1 MIVKYNE
8 IVRKIIIILILF
20 LVLLPTHLSAANGY
34 KKDIVIKETGGLKRN
49 PGFITLTVEDPNL
62 SGDDCILVD
71 KDTKKEIP
79 FHIVD
84 KEKGKIRIR
93 FKLNLNKGEEKNLEF
108 RFSTGEKRSILPE
121 KDFSFVDYIGTEF
134 YGISF
139 EKIYL
144 IALKDSDVKVTN
156 KDGKLLFSGKI
167 KYGHYERIDLASP
180 QSFHVVSTGPLM
192 VTVSSI
198 GKPGKNM
205 PEDKSDDDIMSIIG
219 TEGFFFTHSDIFV
232 TSLFD
237 NNSVRV
243 EDSGGDLIY
252 KGTLKAGETI
262 KKMGLYPSLLYY
274 KADKPI
280 LIQYGKFDDSAFTVI
295 VPYLGF
301 LYGYSFGELGIFSFE
316 NNTSVLFKGG
326 GKTEKFSLKSK
337 EFKLI
342 DYKGSFE
349 INADKPILVYSLGKS
364 SNFGGEEI
372 PTLLGYASS
381 TKFDFVTGK
390 ISFKYSK
397 GHRRLIS
404 VLSQVGNNSI
414 EIKGQVIKSIR
425 ATLPSLGIA
434 QAETDKTT
442 SLINVSSKNPVMVFE
457 TSNHTNRE
465 IFFNLIPVADK
476 SIIITIGETVPVSST
491 TPVTPVKPQKPT
503 PPKKPE
509 LKLPEGLVGKVLW
522 EFNLLPDRFRSFVEN
537 VKILPSLLK
546 IGNLPKV
553 SIPISFKLPKIN
565 LVLPEFLV
573 PVMDKINPYLPSF
586 LQGFNFILLILLLL
600 LLLLVLIIIFI
611 VVRKKKKV
619 GIMTTKK
626 EAVIEE
632 PEINP
637 EEIEPKIIKPEES
650 LEVSTEEAEMEKKE
664 EETKEEEIVE
674 VKAEE
679 KISPEVKPEEE
690 KVEKEEVKE
699 EAKGEETKPEGG
711 GIEDL
716 FAFGPETSDTSPGD
730 LEELLPSEITPSQ
743 EEIIPHSVVPEE
755 EFDVSILKGKIV
767 LDRKALLRIIELD
780 LFPFLEEAYV
790 TEETIKD
797 LPLKFRTSSKL
808 KSVELTKF
816 EKSMAEDLGKRVGG
830 SPETGEAI
838 ALALKLKIDKCIVG
852 EKFNKNFQNIR
863 IISYENLK

>member
-8 IVRKIIIILILF
+8 IVRKIIIILILV
-20 LVLLPTHLSAANGY
+20 LVFLPTHLSAANGY

-49 PGFITLTVEDPNL
+49 PSFITLTVEDPNL
-62 SGDDCILVD
+62 SNDDYILVD

-79 FHIVD
+79 FYVVE
-84 KEKGKIRIR
+84 KEKGKIKIR
-93 FKLNLNKGEEKNLEF
+93 FKLNLDRGEEKHLEF

-121 KDFSFVDYIGTEF
+121 KDFSFVNYIGTEF

-180 QSFHVVSTGPLM
+180 QSFHVVSNGPLM

-198 GKPGKNM
+198 GKPGKNL
-205 PEDKSDDDIMSIIG
+205 PEDKSDDDITSIIG

-237 NNSVRV
+237 NNFVRV
-243 EDSGGDLIY
+243 EDSGGELIY
-252 KGTLKAGETI
+252 KGTLKAGETF
-262 KKMGLYPSLLYY
+262 KKLGLYPSLLYY
-274 KADKPI
+274 KADKPV
-280 LIQYGKFDDSAFTVI
+280 LIQYGKLDDSSFTVI
-295 VPYLGF
+295 TPYLGF
-301 LYGYSFGELGIFSFE
+301 LYGYSFGEVGIFSFE
-316 NNTSVLFKGG
+316 NNTNVLFKGD
-326 GKTEKFSLKSK
+326 GKTEKFNLNSK

-342 DYKGSFE
+342 SYEGTFE
-349 INADKPILVYSLGKS
+349 VNADKPIIIYSLGKS

-372 PTLLGYASS
+372 PTHLGFSSS

-397 GHRRLIS
+397 GHKRLIN
-404 VLSQVGNNSI
+404 VLSPEGNNSV
-414 EIKGQVIKSIR
+414 EINGKVIKPVKV
-425 ATLPSLGIA
+425 TLPSLGIA
-434 QAETDKTT
+434 QGESNETV
-442 SLINVSSKNPVMVFE
+442 SLINVSSKIPVMVFE

-465 IFFNLIPVADK
+465 IFFNLIPVEDK
-476 SIIITIGETVPVSST
+476 SIMITIGETVSVSST
-491 TPVTPVKPQKPT
+491 TPVTPVKPQKPA

-509 LKLPEGLVGKVLW
+509 LKIPEGLVGKVLW
-522 EFNLLPDRFRSFVEN
+522 EFSLLPDRFKSFVDN
-537 VKILPSLLK
+537 VKILPLFFKLGK
-546 IGNLPKV
+546 LPKI

-565 LVLPEFLV
+565 IVLPEFLV

-586 LQGFNFILLILLLL
+586 LQGFNFILLLLILL
-600 LLLLVLIIIFI
+600 LLLLVLIF
-611 VVRKKKKV
+611 VAVKKKKKV
-619 GIMTTKK
+619 
-626 EAVIEE
+626 AVEVPGGESITEEIEV
-632 PEINP
+632 NP

-650 LEVSTEEAEMEKKE
+650 LEVVTEESEIKE
-664 EETKEEEIVE
+664 EKEIKEEGCVGIKPDEESSLEIKPE
-674 VKAEE
+674 ESKAE
-679 KISPEVKPEEE
+679 EVKPEEKKTELEE
-690 KVEKEEVKE
+690 K
-699 EAKGEETKPEGG
+699 

-716 FAFGPETSDTSPGD
+716 FAFGPESGDTSSGG
-730 LEELLPSEITPSQ
+730 LEELLPSEVSHVQ
-743 EEIIPHSVVPEE
+743 EEVIPHSVVPEE